1 MSQWDNAGPVIVDK
15 SQSVVPAINSPSFP
29 TKTYGETSDGVE
41 TPTKVTPTGATITA
55 NAVSKFR
62 DAYETYVPG
71 QVYTETKAAGD
82 IVQAEGNTASAS
94 YLVISKS
101 PFTQGSETILESIGT
116 FAMPLDASFGIH
128 MSQRTVG
135 QEFSVEIVDTDPGI
149 PNAPELDIATL
160 AQATTTL
167 TVSTATPH
175 GMSAGFSFGVYGC
188 PDSRLN
194 YPALVVATVVN
205 DTQFTATAGPG
216 GAIPSVTASYSV
228 AGMKVYQRRRLG
240 GANDG
245 TSMIFENTSATNASI
260 YVRSN
265 SGDALPSGTTLATNH
280 SVTVATTTSV
290 QLVTASN
297 AYAFAPTSE
306 QKLNMAIDRV
316 QWHDQS
322 RDVASGSTQRAFVN
336 SVCPNAAKQ
345 YKLRY
350 RFPNLKALTVP
361 TNRIVQIQKTGT
373 TTATVT
379 FAEPHN
385 FTAGATG
392 DLIVA
397 YGVRDQTNFPNLTTA
412 TQIVSAPPGNTITV
426 VWGATT
432 PTTTSYGGYVS
443 RVNGGVLQQGAIA
456 QVIQSASIAAG
467 VLTLTGSGNWA
478 GLVIGD
484 NVNVYGCRDNVTG
497 ADMGLD
503 GVYKVSNFSTT
514 SLVLTPIAGTTIPS
528 TLVSTNCGG
537 GVIKRTEARISWAR
551 ILDFER
557 ERVEFTPRPS
567 GDLSIA
573 VPVQGTVTAS
583 VSSAT
588 VAGTVAVDTAIGNP
602 ITVGMRASN
611 ANIAAMSATGDN
623 VGWLGTMIG
632 VGVVRPYAIPEAD
645 WQTPSNIG
653 GILNTATA
661 LTVKEA
667 AGTGIRNY
675 VTALDLVSEA
685 LTNAT
690 DFRIREPDLTCSSQ
704 TIASNTLTVSATHNL
719 SVGDAVVFTASTVTG
734 ITAGVTYYVLTTP
747 AATTLTLSAT
757 RGGATLTIS
766 GTAVTATFHKV
777 LWQTRIPTTGRPAGQ
792 IVFPTPLRGSPNV
805 ALQVQTATAS
815 GAGAVY
821 PNLQGFV
828 AP

>member
-1 MSQWDNAGPVIVDK
+1 VDR
-15 SQSVVPAINSPSFP
+15 SQSIVPASDCPYFP
-29 TKTYGETSDGVE
+29 AKIYGVNTSGSE
-41 TPTKVTPTGATITA
+41 TPIRVTPTGSTVTA
-55 NAVSKFR
+55 NVVTKFR
-62 DAYETYVPG
+62 DSYETYVPG
-71 QVYTETKAAGD
+71 QVYTETKAVGD
-82 IVQAEGNTASAS
+82 IVQAEGNTAAAA

-128 MSQRTVG
+128 LSQRVVG
-135 QEFSVEIVDTDPGI
+135 QEFSVEIVDTDPGLPVPTEI
-149 PNAPELDIATL
+149 DVTSLSQT
-160 AQATTTL
+160 TTTL
-167 TVSTATPH
+167 IVTTATPH
-175 GMSAGFSFGVYGC
+175 GLSAGASFGVYGC

-194 YPALVVATVVN
+194 YPALVVASVIT
-205 DTQFTATAGPG
+205 DTQISTTAGPG
-216 GAIPSVTASYSV
+216 GTIPSIASASSSA
-228 AGMKVYQRRRLG
+228 AGMKLYSRRRLG

-245 TSMIFENTSATNASI
+245 TSIIFENATATNASI

-265 SGDALPSGTTLATNH
+265 SGDVFPMGGGAVIAGNH
-280 SVTVATTTSV
+280 SATVATTASV
-290 QLVTASN
+290 ALVSAVN
-297 AYAFAPTSE
+297 AFAFAPTSE
-306 QKLNMAIDRV
+306 QKLNMAIERV
-316 QWHDQS
+316 QWHDQA
-322 RDVASGSTQRAFVN
+322 RDVATGSTQRAFAN
-336 SVCPNAAKQ
+336 SVCPNSAKQ

-361 TNRIVQIQKTGT
+361 TNRIIRVEKTGA
-373 TTATVT
+373 TTATIT

-397 YGVRDQTNFPNLTTA
+397 YGVRDQTNFANLTTA
-412 TQIVSAPPGNTITV
+412 TSILTAPPGTQITV
-426 VWGATT
+426 TWGSAVTA
-432 PTTTSYGGYVS
+432 TSYGGYVS
-443 RVNGGVLQQGAIA
+443 RVNGGILQQGAVA
-456 QVIQSASIAAG
+456 QVIQAASITTG
-467 VLTLTGSGNWA
+467 ILTLTGSANWA
-478 GLVIGD
+478 GVAVGD

-497 ADMGLD
+497 ADMLLD
-503 GVYKVSNFSTT
+503 GVYKVSNLSTT
-514 SLVLTPIAGTTIPS
+514 SLVLMPIAGTTIPS
-528 TLVSTNCGG
+528 TLASTNCGG
-537 GVIKRTEARISWAR
+537 GVIKRTEARVSWVR

-567 GDLSIA
+567 GDISIA
-573 VPVQGTVTAS
+573 VPVQGTVTAT

-632 VGVVRPYAIPEAD
+632 VGVVKPYSIPEAD

-661 LTVKEA
+661 LQVKEA
-667 AGTGIRNY
+667 AGAGIRNY

-704 TIASNTLTVSATHNL
+704 TIASNTLTVSAAHNL

-734 ITAGVTYYVLTTP
+734 ITAGVTYYVLSIP
-747 AATTLTLSAT
+747 AATTLTLSTT
-757 RGGATLTIS
+757 RGGSTLTIS
-766 GTAVTATFHKV
+766 GTAVTATFHRV

-821 PNLQGFV
+821 SNLQGFV

>member
-1 MSQWDNAGPVIVDK
+1 MSQWDNAGPVIADK
-15 SQSVVPAINSPSFP
+15 SQSIVPAINSPSFP
-29 TKTYGETSDGVE
+29 TKTYGVTSSGVE
-41 TPTKVTPTGATITA
+41 TPAKVTPTGATITA
-55 NAVSKFR
+55 NVVSKFR
-62 DAYETYVPG
+62 DAYEAYVPG
-71 QVYTETKAAGD
+71 QIYTETKAVGD

-116 FAMPLDASFGIH
+116 FSMPLDASFGIH
-128 MSQRTVG
+128 LSQRVVG
-135 QEFSVEIVDTDPGI
+135 QEFAVEIVDTDPGL
-149 PNAPELDIATL
+149 PVPAEVDVTSLSQT
-160 AQATTTL
+160 TTTL
-167 TVSTATPH
+167 IVTTATPH
-175 GMSAGFSFGVYGC
+175 GLSAGASFGVYGC

-194 YPALVVATVVN
+194 YPALVVASVIN
-205 DTQFTATAGPG
+205 DTQISATAGPG
-216 GAIPSVTASYSV
+216 GTITNIATASSSA
-228 AGMKVYQRRRLG
+228 AGMKLYSRRRLG

-245 TSMIFENTSATNASI
+245 TSIIFENATATNASV

-265 SGDALPSGTTLATNH
+265 SGDTLPIGSGVTIAGNH
-280 SVTVATTTSV
+280 SATVATTASV
-290 QLVTASN
+290 ALVSAVN
-297 AYAFAPTSE
+297 AFAFAPTSE

-316 QWHDQS
+316 QWHDQA
-322 RDVASGSTQRAFVN
+322 RDVATGSTQRAFAN

-350 RFPNLKALTVP
+350 RFTNLKALTVP
-361 TNRIVQIQKTGT
+361 TNRIVQVQKTGA
-373 TTATVT
+373 TTATIT

-385 FTAGATG
+385 FTTG

-397 YGVRDQTNFPNLTTA
+397 YGVRDQTNFANLTTA
-412 TQIVSAPPGNTITV
+412 TAVASVVNPTQITV
-426 VWGATT
+426 VWGSAVTA
-432 PTTTSYGGYVS
+432 TSYGGYVS
-443 RVNGGVLQQGAIA
+443 RVNGAILQQGAVA
-456 QVIQSASIAAG
+456 QAIQSASITSG
-467 VLTLTGSGNWA
+467 TLTLTGSANWA

-567 GDLSIA
+567 GDASIA
-573 VPVQGTVTAS
+573 LPVQGTVTAS

-611 ANIAAMSATGDN
+611 ANIPAMSATGDN

-632 VGVVRPYAIPEAD
+632 VGIVKPYSLPEAD

-661 LTVKEA
+661 LQVKEA
-667 AGTGIRNY
+667 AGAGIRNY

-704 TIASNTLTVSATHNL
+704 TIATNTLTVSATHNL

-734 ITAGVTYYVLTTP
+734 ITAGVTYYVLTVP
-747 AATTLTLSAT
+747 AAATLTLSTT
-757 RGGATLTIS
+757 RGGSTLTIS

-792 IVFPTPLRGSPNV
+792 IDFPTPLRGSPNV
-805 ALQVQTATAS
+805 ALLLQTPTAS

-821 PNLQGFV
+821 ANLQGFV